1 MSSLRCGDDVRIT
14 REDIVMARKKSRS
27 RNRSEGNI
35 LTRLNNFISQGALS
49 SSIDM
54 VSMESFHT
62 VSHSQN

>member
-14 REDIVMARKKSRS
+14 REDIVISRKKSSR

-35 LTRLNNFISQGALS
+35 LTRLDNFISQGAL

>member
-27 RNRSEGNI
+27 RMRSGGNI
-35 LTRLNNFISQGALS
+35 LTRLDNFISQGAL